1 MGLDMP
7 EEVKWLFPFVV
18 GESWPEGDE
27 DELRRIAEAWRQA
40 AEGID
45 AVLAEADQGARL
57 ANASMDGETAE
68 AFAQLWAKIGERG
81 DAALAQLRDAC
92 RQNGLACDNT
102 ALEIE
107 HTKLTIIF
115 SLVALLVQIS
125 IMVGAAFVSGGASTA
140 GILPAQMLTRTA
152 VQMVFRQLII
162 SILRNVAIE
171 LGTSLAIEGVVQGIQ
186 IGEGERNGF
195 DGGKFG
201 QAAISGAIGGVAG
214 GVVEAG
220 FAAKGIAKGFGEAA
234 GEAVGDGAG
243 AAAGRAAGEAA
254 GETSAKSLGE
264 AVKSAGRATGREAV
278 EGTTEGAVGSA
289 AEQALTGDKPF
300 SWEQVGKGAVSGGV
314 TGSVMG
320 GAVDSAHSLAD
331 ARSASAAA
339 ASASDAAN
347 SAGDSAGFVASAAE
361 SAAPGT
367 APPDN
372 GGSELAVDR
381 GDSGRSSI
389 MDALDPSAR
398 DGSPGHGETNSSTE
412 GTVEEST
419 DTRPP
424 NAATTPS
431 GTAAQSVAPPIPPA
445 PSTDA
450 PTGGGQPGTTG
461 IPAGREV
468 QPGTAASSGTSPGGG
483 MAAGS
488 PGAPPS
494 AGGNTPG
501 APEKGMRSPS
511 GGSTPATPGTPGHGP
526 VQGGTPS
533 GGGSPAD
540 TGRRPSTPDGSA
552 STRQSPQEPSY
563 VPHRTPTPVT
573 HSLQSTTPGQPGGPH
588 TPTHGDARQQARL
601 AHDAY
606 ERIRQDPHDI
616 DDIVDTLALHAPEL
630 GFRRED
636 IEDVKKHLF
645 VDPVLVES
653 PSGELVLRSKDPDP
667 YIAQAWDR
675 LRQGT
680 PDETD
685 IGLLR
690 HEQAEIAYLRQH
702 PDEPIHDAHEHA
714 NEVYNWESRVAELT
728 RDEIEAI
735 QEITDG
741 RSRLLHEDPR
751 RRPGDPLPLRPEATA
766 DGPDHGLRQD
776 DQPTDSGGRPGGS
789 SVPGRSPE
797 DPPNARRAGELAGQ
811 RYAHELNLLRHR
823 LETRSAESD
832 SQAGPPVREFVSGGR
847 INDWRNDRA
856 RRNEIKE
863 EFYKWQAAKGTADK
877 LAREYIEAKERVR
890 PGIADKR
897 FERFQEVRQKL
908 KDFANSL
915 GIDGRASSP
924 ERNWKRFQ
932 RLFEDSP
939 RNGTLR
945 VFADETNHLLTD
957 RSPGRVVDG
966 KSSIG
971 GDHSTAVA
979 KRAEE
984 IRQDEYE
991 VYTAS
996 YRDPA
1001 EAFSEYDRVDDQ
1013 IIEFMEDHGLGDL
1026 GNWLKFAKNFQSP
1039 ASDPSFVHLMWT
1051 ATKLYEFSWVELDD
1065 TLGIYHPDSGVRPEQ
1080 SGDAEWKDGL
1090 SLRDRASYDRLVRAV
1105 DRARN
1110 RSADEFRESMSPRQL
1125 RKGQS
1130 EPYLRSRFAGTS
1142 IENAVARD
1150 PEVMADPN
1158 IQHLGT
1164 SRPGQRVGDFEIG
1177 DGIIVDITGASDTSI
1192 KAHLRRPYIDHR
1204 DQIITYRSLTFDELR
1219 EIFRR

>member
-45 AVLAEADQGARL
+45 AVLAEADRGARL

-68 AFAQLWAKIGERG
+68 AFAQLWAKIGEG
-81 DAALAQLRDAC
+81 GEAALAQLRDAC

-171 LGTSLAIEGVVQGIQ
+171 LGTSVAIEGVVQGIQ
-186 IGEGERNGF
+186 IGEGERTGF
-195 DGGKFG
+195 DDKKFG
-201 QAAISGAIGGVAG
+201 QAAVSGAIGGVAG

-220 FAAKGIAKGFGEAA
+220 FAAKGIAKGFGDAA

-254 GETSAKSLGE
+254 GETGGKSLGE

-278 EGTTEGAVGSA
+278 EGATEGAVGSA

-320 GAVDSAHSLAD
+320 GAVDGAHSLAD

-339 ASASDAAN
+339 ASASDAAH
-347 SAGDSAGFVASAAE
+347 SAGDSAGSAASAAE

-398 DGSPGHGETNSSTE
+398 DGSPGHDETSSSTG
-412 GTVEEST
+412 GTVEESA
-419 DTRPP
+419 DTRSP

-431 GTAAQSVAPPIPPA
+431 VTAAQSVAPPAPPP

-468 QPGTAASSGTSPGGG
+468 QPGTAASSGTSPGSG

-488 PGAPPS
+488 PGPPQTVD
-494 AGGNTPG
+494 GNTPG
-501 APEKGMRSPS
+501 GGAPGKGMRSLS
-511 GGSTPATPGTPGHGP
+511 VGNTPVTPGTPAHGP
-526 VQGGTPS
+526 VRGSTPP
-533 GGGSPAD
+533 GGGSYAD
-540 TGRRPSTPDGSA
+540 TARRPSTPDGPA
-552 STRQSPQEPSY
+552 PTRQSPQEPAY
-563 VPHRTPTPVT
+563 VPHRTPTRVT
-573 HSLQSTTPGQPGGPH
+573 HSLQSTAPGQPGGQH

-601 AHDAY
+601 THDAY

-616 DDIVDTLALHAPEL
+616 DDIADTLALHAPEV

-667 YIAQAWDR
+667 YIAQAWER

-714 NEVYNWESRVAELT
+714 NEVYNWESRVPELT
-728 RDEIEAI
+728 PDEIEAI

-751 RRPGDPLPLRPEATA
+751 RRPDDSVPLRTEATA
-766 DGPDHGLRQD
+766 DGPDHGIRQG
-776 DQPTDSGGRPGGS
+776 DQPTGSSGRPGGS
-789 SVPGRSPE
+789 SVSGRVPE
-797 DPPNARRAGELAGQ
+797 DPPNSRRAGELAGQ
-811 RYAHELNLLRHR
+811 RDAHELN
-823 LETRSAESD
+823 RSAVSGSRAD
-832 SQAGPPVREFVSGGR
+832 RPSREFVSGGR
-847 INDWRNDRA
+847 ISDWRNERA
-856 RRNEIKE
+856 RHNEIKE

-877 LAREYIEAKERVR
+877 LARDYLEAKERVR

-897 FERFQEVRQKL
+897 FERFQEARKKL
-908 KDFANSL
+908 KEFADDM
-915 GIDGRASSP
+915 GIDGLTRNP
-924 ERNWKRFQ
+924 ENNWKRFQ
-932 RLFEDSP
+932 RLFESSP
-939 RNGTLR
+939 RSGTLR
-945 VFADETNHLLTD
+945 VFADETNHLLAD
-957 RSPGRVVDG
+957 RSPDRISGGDG
-966 KSSIG
+966 KSSNG
-971 GDHSTAVA
+971 GDHYTAVA
-979 KRAEE
+979 RRAEE
-984 IRQDEYE
+984 LRQDELE
-991 VYTAS
+991 VYTTS
-996 YRDPA
+996 YSSTA
-1001 EAFSEYDRVDDQ
+1001 EALREYERFDDQ

-1026 GNWLKFAKNFQSP
+1026 DNWPNFSKNFKHPPTDSP
-1039 ASDPSFVHLMWT
+1039 FVYLAVT
-1051 ATKLYEFSWVELDD
+1051 AAKLYDFSWQQVYD
-1065 TLGIYHPDSGVRPEQ
+1065 TLGIPQPESNELPDRS
-1080 SGDAEWKDGL
+1080 DAAEWKDRL
-1090 SLRDRASYDRLVRAV
+1090 SPRDRASHDRLVRAV
-1105 DRARN
+1105 DRARK
-1110 RSADEFRESMSPRQL
+1110 RSPDEFRESMSDAQL
-1125 RKGQS
+1125 KRGRKD
-1130 EPYLRSRFAGTS
+1130 PWLRSRFAGTS
-1142 IENAVARD
+1142 IENAAAED
-1150 PEVMADPN
+1150 LEVDADPN
-1158 IQHLGT
+1158 ITHLGT
-1164 SRPGQRVGDFEIG
+1164 SRPGQSVGDFEIG
-1177 DGIIVDITGASDTSI
+1177 DGIIVDVTGASDTSI
-1192 KAHLRRPYIDHR
+1192 RVHLRRPYIEHR
-1204 DQIITYRSLTFDELR
+1204 DQIITYRSLTFDELM
-1219 EIFRR
+1219 EIFRM